1 MGKYKNIGMYVQTFF
16 GLMCAVIV
24 LALLMQY
31 VFSTRVTLHPLKRAS
46 GKATAPTSIVRD
58 DSGNPLSE
66 AEPISAGAIGASVKP
81 VVQVPTATTEA
92 RSGVTVPIL
101 MYHHVGPLPTDA
113 DSMRKDLTVSPSNFV
128 EQVQWLASH
137 GYTSVTLQ
145 QVYLATQKQ
154 FTLPS
159 KPVVFTFDDG
169 YADVFAFAV
178 PVLQKHGMVGSFAIV
193 PSFLGTPDYGTW
205 ADVSMAKQLGME
217 IVSHTENHFDGA
229 SPKFDATYIQQNLQ
243 QSLQELETNLG
254 PVPRILVYPYGHFT
268 PQYIAVAEHVGFVMA
283 VTTHF
288 GTAINPDDLMHVP
301 RVRVHGEETLE
312 KFAEILTEKNKSFT
326 HIP

>member
-1 MGKYKNIGMYVQTFF
+1 M
-16 GLMCAVIV
+16 V
-24 LALLMQY
+24 LGYSVSSAH
-31 VFSTRVTLHPLKRAS
+31 VALHPLRRAN
-46 GKATAPTSIVRD
+46 GKVVTSAVIAHD
-58 DSGNPLSE
+58 DSGKVLSE
-66 AEPISAGAIGASVKP
+66 AEPVPARGTDDPLTSVVHVPVAQAAAVGSIS
-81 VVQVPTATTEA
+81 
-92 RSGVTVPIL
+92 VPIL
-101 MYHHVGPLPTDA
+101 MYHHVGPLPSDA
-113 DSMRKDLTVSPSNFV
+113 DPMRVDLTVSPHGFALQV
-128 EQVQWLASH
+128 EWLADH

-145 QVYLATQKQ
+145 DVYLATQKKL
-154 FTLPS
+154 TLPP

-243 QSLQELETNLG
+243 QSLQELEANLG

-268 PQYIAVAEHVGFVMA
+268 PQYIAAAEHVGFVMA
-283 VTTHF
+283 LTTHF